1 MNGVIP
7 LWKPAGMTSHDC
19 VARIRGLLR
28 MKRVGHTGT
37 LDPAVEGVLPICIG
51 KATKIVSLLTDS
63 VKVYEAEISLGK
75 LTTTEDQTGEVV
87 EKAAVGS
94 DLTYKACVE
103 ALESFQGSIRQIPP
117 MYSAIRVDGKRL
129 YEYAREG
136 IEVDR
141 PERTVTIHEIEM
153 LSKELE
159 RVDEDDVRF
168 VFRATC
174 SSGTYIRTLCVN
186 IGEKLG
192 FPAHLSKL
200 VRTEAATIQASE
212 TVTFQEIEEA
222 IENDQLNE
230 CVQTLSQ
237 TLTFLPTYT
246 PKDEDEAKKF
256 RQGQVFPSFTDFAN
270 DSYIKIEQS
279 DQRVIAIY
287 QNHPKKDG
295 LMKPFKVFE

>member
-87 EKAAVGS
+87 QKADIGS

-103 ALESFQGSIRQIPP
+103 ALESFQGNIRQIPP
-117 MYSAIRVDGKRL
+117 MYSAVRVDGRRL

-159 RVDEDDVRF
+159 RVDVDDVRF

-192 FPAHLSKL
+192 LPAHLSKL
-200 VRTEAATIQASE
+200 IRTEAATIQASE

-222 IENDQLNE
+222 IENDRLDE

-246 PKDEDEAKKF
+246 PKNEEEAKKF
-256 RQGQVFPSFTDFAN
+256 KQGQVFPSFADLEP
-270 DSYIKIEQS
+270 DSYLKIEQL
-279 DQRVIAIY
+279 DQKVIAIY
-287 QNHPKKDG
+287 QNHPTKDG